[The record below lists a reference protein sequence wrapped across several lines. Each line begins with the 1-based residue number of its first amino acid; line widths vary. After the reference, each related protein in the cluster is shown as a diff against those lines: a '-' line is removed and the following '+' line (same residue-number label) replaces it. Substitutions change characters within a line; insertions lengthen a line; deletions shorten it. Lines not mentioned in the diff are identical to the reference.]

1 MASHRSVICTVAFIR
16 GRGPGLYLLTFGC
29 GQCQWQGY
37 ASGPFESGDYKAVVD
52 HAALD
57 RSVGDGGITEG
68 LLASAEVQIHADAAA
83 AARRGSV
90 QDLKAGGGG
99 GV

>member
-1 MASHRSVICTVAFIR
+1 MHRCIHT
-16 GRGPGLYLLTFGC
+16 GPGQNLLTFG
-29 GQCQWQGY
+29 GQWQGS